1 MDMSYLLGRLNKAKA
16 ADADIVK
23 VDIEEFESFLD
34 AIEKYSQKWAEAYN
48 QGKKDTIIKMSD
60 CIHRTQDAFKEFIS
74 LLEAESPLTAKKIDI
89 TKAKIDVYDME
100 VDLEEDRLSFR
111 YELVFDVDKYFGTD
125 TQSNP
130 RKWVNFYTYWS
141 PENGVMAAYEID
153 SDDDCETLD
162 WDLTKEEKRF
172 FLLKM
177 EECCKEASGKNL
189 NDFWNG
195 ISDENEV

>member
-1 MDMSYLLGRLNKAKA
+1 MDMNYLRGKLNQAQA

-23 VDIEEFESFLD
+23 VDIEEFASLLD
-34 AIEKYSQKWAEAYN
+34 TIEKYPQKWAEAYS
-48 QGKKDTIIKMSD
+48 QGKKDMTIKMSD
-60 CIHRTQDAFKEFIS
+60 CIHRSKDALKEFIS
-74 LLEAESPLTAKKIDI
+74 LLEEENPSELRKIDV

-100 VDLEEDRLSFR
+100 IDLEENRLSFR
-111 YELVFDVDKYFGTD
+111 YELFFDVDKYFGTD